1 MIYRDIYSWW
11 LFDEI
16 KTGKT
21 VYALDRRLN
30 VVYSVNSRTV
40 DELVAIMK
48 SADEEPHRYVFWCE
62 ETEET
67 EKVTEETEEKENA

>member
-16 KTGKT
+16 KSGKT
-21 VYALDRRLN
+21 VYAIDRRLN

-48 SADEEPHRYVFWCE
+48 SAEEESNRYVFWYE

-67 EKVTEETEEKENA
+67 QETEVTEENENA